1 MARSSHARG
10 TVSTFTLCPV
20 VSERVDVCVVGGGL
34 LGLCTAFAL
43 RGRRSTIVLERATV
57 GHARGGSH
65 GPSRVFRLGYP
76 DRKYVEMA
84 MQALPMWRALEAETG
99 RALLETTGQ
108 LTFGPGAAS
117 VYETL
122 AACNA
127 PVEPWSDAIAEQ
139 FPMFAAH
146 GPAIYEPASGVIAAA
161 DVLDALRSR
170 VDVREGVNVVALDR
184 TGRVSTDDG
193 VIDAGV
199 VVLSAGPWT
208 KKLLDVGETF
218 ATLEHVAY
226 FRPPPDTVR
235 APVFID
241 FNQPAVYGLPS
252 PGSDLYKLALHH
264 GGARVDP
271 DGEVAVDLAAV
282 DALRSAAG
290 KWLPDYELVD
300 VDVCLYDNTPTE
312 DFIIERVDDIVI
324 GCGTSGHGFKFGPL
338 LGEMLADLC
347 LRSVS

>member
-1 MARSSHARG
+1 M
-10 TVSTFTLCPV
+10 
-20 VSERVDVCVVGGGL
+20 
-34 LGLCTAFAL
+34 
-43 RGRRSTIVLERATV
+43 VLERATV

-84 MQALPMWRALEAETG
+84 MQALPMWRALEAESG
-99 RALLETTGQ
+99 CSLLETTGQ
-108 LTFGPGAAS
+108 LTFGPGAAA

-139 FPMFAAH
+139 FPMFAGH
-146 GPAIYEPASGVIAAA
+146 GRAVYEPASGVIAAA
-161 DVLDALRSR
+161 DVLDTLRSR
-170 VDVREGVNVVALDR
+170 VDMREGANVRALDPS
-184 TGRVSTDDG
+184 GRVTTDDG
-193 VIDAGV
+193 VIDANVIV
-199 VVLSAGPWT
+199 VTAGPWSR
-208 KKLLDVGETF
+208 KLFDVGETF

-226 FRPPPDTVR
+226 FRPPGGVTR
-235 APVFID
+235 APIFID
-241 FNQPAVYGLPS
+241 FNEPAVYGLPT

-271 DGEVAVDLAAV
+271 DGELPVDPGAVEVLRAA
-282 DALRSAAG
+282 AR
-290 KWLPDYELVD
+290 KWLPDHELVD
-300 VDVCLYDNTPTE
+300 IDVCLYDNTPTE
-312 DFIIERVDDIVI
+312 DFIIERVDNVVI

-347 LRSVS
+347 LRSAP